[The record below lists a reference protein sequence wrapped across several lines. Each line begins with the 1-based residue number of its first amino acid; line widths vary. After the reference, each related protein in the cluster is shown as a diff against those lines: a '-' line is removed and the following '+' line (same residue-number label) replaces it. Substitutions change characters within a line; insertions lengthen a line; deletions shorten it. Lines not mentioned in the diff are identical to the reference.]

1 MSLKAAFIFVAP
13 HANPAEHQAQ
23 VTTSEVAVTTFAVA
37 DYAQAEALVPQLIQQ
52 GFVAIELCAGFG
64 HEGVARV
71 KRAAAGR
78 IPVGAVRFDCHPGLE
93 FQSGDSLFN

>member
-13 HANPAEHQAQ
+13 QADPSQHQAQ
-23 VTTSEVAVTTFAVA
+23 VITPEVEVTTFAVA
-37 DYAQAEALVPQLIQQ
+37 NYRQAEDLLPQLIER

-64 HEGVARV
+64 HDGVARV

-78 IPVGAVRFDCHPGLE
+78 IPVGAVRFDAHPGLE
-93 FQSGDSLFN
+93 FQSGDSLFG